1 MGINIQEIIELE
13 DCSEFAIKKRNE
25 ETKRALFQYGH
36 GMPNLDPEEIISRLL
51 PRLQQ
56 LKTFEALEKLLIS
69 MDDAKYG
76 KED

>member
-36 GMPNLDPEEIISRLL
+36 GMPNLDPEERKFLIKAMEIYKSQEFVSIIV
-51 PRLQQ
+51 
-56 LKTFEALEKLLIS
+56 
-69 MDDAKYG
+69 
-76 KED
+76 